1 MEFLDTS
8 YWSIIIFIIQ
18 TLSLITVLLLL
29 IKQSMF
35 AALLSAI
42 FWVLLQLSFSIY
54 GYATS
59 QVGFFLMGVV
69 NIIISMIGVMVGVYR
84 DEEISNED

>member
-1 MEFLDTS
+1 LESLDTNTL
-8 YWSIIIFIIQ
+8 SIVIFIIQ
-18 TLSLITVLLLL
+18 TISLITVLLLL

-35 AALLSAI
+35 AAILSAI
-42 FWVLLQLSFSIY
+42 FWILLQLSFSIY
-54 GYATS
+54 GYITD
-59 QVGFFLMGVV
+59 QLGFFLMGVI